1 MVYFQIMDRAMN
13 IAIVLLLGFMAVS
26 CVDSAS
32 KYLSRYGIRKL
43 AKIAIAVIMVV
54 VAFMLAV

>member
-1 MVYFQIMDRAMN
+1 MN